1 MTSLQFTN
9 VTAGYAGGVPI
20 LHGVSAAFQPGEIT
34 TIVGPNGAGKST
46 VLRTAFGQTKTF
58 SGQVIL
64 DDVEIQTVSS
74 RKRIDLGIGFCPQ
87 GRCNFGQM
95 TVAEN
100 LAMAGYTMRTED
112 ARRRAQ
118 ELRGE
123 FPLLDQRWN
132 QHVSDLSGGQQQI
145 VEMAMALLP
154 DPRVLLVD
162 EPSLGL
168 SPSAQKEIFMTLRA
182 VADSGV
188 CVVLVEQNVR
198 ASLAVSDR
206 ALVLDM
212 GRVIMHEAAAQVMN
226 DDRIR
231 DLYLGGAP
239 KSKESV
245 PTIEGERS

>member
-1 MTSLQFTN
+1 MTTVRFTD
-9 VTAGYAGGVPI
+9 VSAGYSGGVPI
-20 LHGVSAAFQPGEIT
+20 LHGVTAEFRPGEIT

-58 SGQVIL
+58 SGKVL
-64 DDVEIQTVSS
+64 VDATEIQSLPS
-74 RKRIDLGIGFCPQ
+74 RRRIDIGIGFCPQ

-100 LAMAGYTMRTED
+100 LAMAGYTLPAQRTQ
-112 ARRRAQ
+112 ARAR
-118 ELRGE
+118 ELRE
-123 FPLLDQRWN
+123 QHPLLDQRWN

-154 DPRVLLVD
+154 EPKVLLVD

-168 SPSAQKEIFMTLRA
+168 SPSAQQEVFSLLRS
-182 VADSGV
+182 VADSGT

-198 ASLAVSDR
+198 SALNVSDH

-212 GRVIMHEAAAQVMN
+212 GRVVMHEPADKVMA

-231 DLYLGGAP
+231 DLYLGGTP
-239 KSKESV
+239 
-245 PTIEGERS
+245 RSTPSAGMEQS

>member
-1 MTSLQFTN
+1 MSTLRFTD
-9 VTAGYAGGVPI
+9 VSAGYAASVPI
-20 LHGVSAAFQPGEIT
+20 LHGITAEFRPGEIT

-46 VLRTAFGQTKTF
+46 VLRTAFGQTKTL
-58 SGQVIL
+58 SGNVL
-64 DDVEIQTVSS
+64 VDTTEIQSLPS
-74 RKRIDLGIGFCPQ
+74 RRRIDLGVGFCPQ

-100 LAMAGYTMRTED
+100 LAMAGYTLPSNRT
-112 ARRRAQ
+112 RTRAQ
-118 ELRGE
+118 ELRE
-123 FPLLDQRWN
+123 QFPLLDQRWN

-154 DPRVLLVD
+154 APNVLLVD

-168 SPSAQKEIFMTLRA
+168 SPKAQTEVFSLLRS
-182 VADSGV
+182 VADKGV

-198 ASLAVSDR
+198 AALDVSDH

-212 GRVIMHEAAAQVMN
+212 GRVVMHEAADQVMR

-239 KSKESV
+239 
-245 PTIEGERS
+245 RSTPPSRLEN